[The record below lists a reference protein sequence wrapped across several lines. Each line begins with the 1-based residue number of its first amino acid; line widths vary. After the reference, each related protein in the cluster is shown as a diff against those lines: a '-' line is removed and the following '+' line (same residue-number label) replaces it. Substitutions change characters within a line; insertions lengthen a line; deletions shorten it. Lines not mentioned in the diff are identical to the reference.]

1 MWTAVDFCP
10 DPMLAFEEVL
20 AVPVVVPS
28 QTKMTS
34 KSTTLE
40 SGNTLYRMN
49 RSKEL
54 APKSARKGEYPNPRF
69 VDAVL
74 MEEREWFEGEAR

>member
-1 MWTAVDFCP
+1 MS
-10 DPMLAFEEVL
+10 AFEEVL
-20 AVPVVVPS
+20 AVPVVVPE

-34 KSTTLE
+34 KSTTLKNDDTPY
-40 SGNTLYRMN
+40 GVD

-69 VDAVL
+69 VD
-74 MEEREWFEGEAR
+74 GGARVVRR